1 MEGLKVKV
9 KVVKAHQDPAMNER
23 LSQLVADF
31 VSSES
36 PELNKL
42 GSHVTNTIGGKAILL
57 LYLTEKQEEKASII
71 VSFIYKGK
79 TKLLPWWE

>member
-1 MEGLKVKV
+1 MEGLEVKV

-42 GSHVTNTIGGKAILL
+42 GSHVTNTIGGKAILTWG
-57 LYLTEKQEEKASII
+57 LTKKHVPKAQII
-71 VSFIYKGK
+71 VSFIYKSN
-79 TKLLPWWE
+79 TYVLAWWK